1 MSLILEPDPFDA
13 VKVDRYGQC
22 RWSHVTKAVTAYQ
35 DRIEEL
41 EDALQ
46 EIAHRHPIMDGVTA
60 IQMRAIA
67 RAVLKERT
75 PCRS

>member
-1 MSLILEPDPFDA
+1 MSLILESDPFDA

-22 RWSHVTKAVTAYQ
+22 RWSHVTKAVAVYQ

-46 EIAHRHPIMDGVTA
+46 EIAQRLPIMDSVTA
-60 IQMRAIA
+60 IRMRAIA
-67 RAVLKERT
+67 RAVLPRKGREL
-75 PCRS
+75 